1 MPTYL
6 VIARDRPDAGDLR
19 AQTRPRHL
27 EYLSA
32 RTIDIILS
40 GPILTEDERMVG
52 SMFVI
57 SAPDRATVE
66 AFLAADP
73 YAIAGLFDSVSIER
87 WRQVIPAQ

>member
-27 EYLSA
+27 EYLAA

-40 GPILTEDERMVG
+40 GPILTEDERMAG

-66 AFLAADP
+66 AFLAGDP
-73 YAIAGLFDSVSIER
+73 YARAGLFDSVSIER
-87 WRQVIPAQ
+87 WCQVIPAQ